1 MINAFYFTLK
11 SLVFSMFLRYLKFYC
26 AFFVH
31 VVNTLIN
38 KLRLISEFM
47 MPQPSKQIITIHTAN
62 HFKSLRQSQ

>member
-31 VVNTLIN
+31 VVNSLIN
-38 KLRLISEFM
+38 KLRLISEFDA
-47 MPQPSKQIITIHTAN
+47 TT
-62 HFKSLRQSQ
+62 